1 MRVLHQNPHDSTQG
15 KKKGEMKGTNKLK
28 EEERQLTHSKL
39 NKKKAL
45 GKGKISFLRCRRLSP
60 QLKRGEDAWRRKEK

>member
-1 MRVLHQNPHDSTQG
+1 
-15 KKKGEMKGTNKLK
+15 MKGTNKLK